1 MTSASV
7 SDFDFI
13 MTTILCQRT
22 DSPIRKAFL
31 RDGITDIGDIMCLG
45 GRCIARLKF
54 PDDSSGTIVLEKL
67 ADGDQ
72 QLIHCFAAF
81 VMKKIADGNPIHSDW
96 QNLAEI
102 TEFQE
107 FKVIGYASYYNAWC
121 HWYNVSCNETYHAS
135 YTASNNALDNDRDTD
150 RFDLNNDNGITT
162 VVIPSEPSRL
172 GSRFSSLTDDLF
184 KQHVG
189 IDSRLSASA
198 DYLNSRQSSSVVD
211 CCVDPSDSDNGI
223 AVVVAADPIPNDT
236 KGAIVDPLAGE
247 NASEQV
253 KPSESSRVG
262 SRLSASADDL
272 FEDDPIPSEP
282 PGFGSCQ
289 PSLVVDCC
297 VDNGIAVLVVDADIF
312 EGDDGIA
319 DPIPSEPTGLGSR
332 QSHDADDVFEGDDGI
347 ADSIPGE
354 PTGLG
359 SRLSASVADIFGLG
373 ADTLDPLAGEYLPD
387 QVKSMSR
394 SSKDLFDVDDD
405 DDGITEDSTRF
416 QAGPLNSDIVSRI
429 WWTIDS
435 VSAATMDSRILLSRY
450 QASLL
455 NSALDYLLMMKTISS
470 ISTCR
475 GNSWG
480 AVQEDPSE
488 PKHSRLGSRLSRSAD
503 EYNDG
508 IADTIPIEPPELRSR
523 LSSTVCKNSW
533 RAVQADPREPK
544 PSRLGSRIS
553 RATDEYDNGIAALI
567 PSEPPEI
574 RPPIPAAM
582 KTVSSVSTC
591 RDNNLGAVQEDQ
603 KPSRLGYRISRS
615 VDECNDGIADTIP
628 SESPELRSR
637 LSSTVCKSSW
647 GAAQEDPKPSQLSSR
662 IARATDEYD
671 DGIADLI
678 PTEPGIVD
686 SIPSEPPE
694 LRSRL
699 SRVSHATDEY
709 DNGIAGSI
717 PSKPQELRS
726 RLSAKVYQ
734 DSWGAVQEDPS
745 DPEAD
750 PVKPSDSRPL
760 TSSVVDCHVV
770 LAFGS
775 DDDHV
780 YNDGIADSIPSEPP
794 EEFGSRVSSS
804 TEDLFEDDTIPSNPE
819 ADPVKPSDSS
829 LLTSSVVDCR
839 VVLAFGSDDNHGINA
854 NANAVTVDHR
864 TVMIDHRMIRGA
876 VTTTVMRQMR
886 TLTYEETRVVRSTDE
901 CDDGIVDSIPNEP
914 PDISTT
920 TVCLL
925 RFIRINSGEKL
936 AAKTLPFV
944 HVPGAINPADM
955 LSKHWGHQ
963 QTWTQLQALLF

>member
-1 MTSASV
+1 
-7 SDFDFI
+7 
-13 MTTILCQRT
+13 
-22 DSPIRKAFL
+22 
-31 RDGITDIGDIMCLG
+31 MCLG

-67 ADGDQ
+67 ADEDQ

-121 HWYNVSCNETYHAS
+121 HWYNVSCNETYNAS

-172 GSRFSSLTDDLF
+172 GNRFSSLTDDLF
-184 KQHVG
+184 NEHVG

-198 DYLNSRQSSSVVD
+198 DDLNSRQSSSVVD

-223 AVVVAADPIPNDT
+223 AVVVAADTISTDPEEAT
-236 KGAIVDPLAGE
+236 VDPLDGEE
-247 NASEQV
+247 NAASGQV
-253 KPSESSRVG
+253 KPRSESSRLD
-262 SRLSASADDL
+262 SRQSRNAGNVFKYDDGI
-272 FEDDPIPSEP
+272 PYSIPSEP
-282 PGFGSCQ
+282 PGLSFRLSHSTDEC
-289 PSLVVDCC
+289 
-297 VDNGIAVLVVDADIF
+297 DNGIADSVPREPPGLGSHQSRPAHDAF
-312 EGDDGIA
+312 EYDDAIA
-319 DPIPSEPTGLGSR
+319 DSIPSEPPGLDSRLSRSADECDDRIVDSIPSEPPGLSSCQSHCINDVLARDDGITDSTPSEPAGLGSR
-332 QSHDADDVFEGDDGI
+332 PSASVANLFGLGDDTLDALDGKNLPDQVNPIVCFNTGCPVPSGLGSHKFRSNKDLFRVDDDDGI

-373 ADTLDPLAGEYLPD
+373 ADTLDPLDGEYLPD
-387 QVKSMSR
+387 QVKPMSR

-405 DDGITEDSTRF
+405 DDGITEDSTQFR
-416 QAGPLNSDIVSRI
+416 AGPLNSDIVSRI
-429 WWTIDS
+429 RWKIDS
-435 VSAATMDSRILLSRY
+435 VSATTMDSRILLSRY

-455 NSALDYLLMMKTISS
+455 NSALDSLLMMKTISS

-523 LSSTVCKNSW
+523 LSSTV
-533 RAVQADPREPK
+533 
-544 PSRLGSRIS
+544 G
-553 RATDEYDNGIAALI
+553 
-567 PSEPPEI
+567 
-574 RPPIPAAM
+574 
-582 KTVSSVSTC
+582 
-591 RDNNLGAVQEDQ
+591 
-603 KPSRLGYRISRS
+603 
-615 VDECNDGIADTIP
+615 
-628 SESPELRSR
+628 
-637 LSSTVCKSSW
+637 
-647 GAAQEDPKPSQLSSR
+647 
-662 IARATDEYD
+662 
-671 DGIADLI
+671 
-678 PTEPGIVD
+678 
-686 SIPSEPPE
+686 
-694 LRSRL
+694 
-699 SRVSHATDEY
+699 
-709 DNGIAGSI
+709 
-717 PSKPQELRS
+717 
-726 RLSAKVYQ
+726 KVYQ
-734 DSWGAVQEDPS
+734 DSWGAVQEDSS

-750 PVKPSDSRPL
+750 PVKPSDSRLL

-804 TEDLFEDDTIPSNPE
+804 TDDLFEDDTIPSNPE
-819 ADPVKPSDSS
+819 ADPVKPSDSR

-839 VVLAFGSDDNHGINA
+839 VVLAFGSDDDHGINA
-854 NANAVTVDHR
+854 DANAVTVDHR

-944 HVPGAINPADM
+944 HVPGAINLADM

-963 QTWTQLQALLF
+963 QTWTQLQALLFLGG